1 MAPSFNKAEAEWS
14 CHRLPLRIA
23 ASGTTLTDRS
33 GFYFILSD
41 IVFILHCCAFTMSQC
56 LYCFRVWWDGR
67 FRSSNEYLN
76 LLAKSRDPRGQ
87 FLTPGASLLACFPD
101 TLALLT
107 VNCLDQVFPANWNKP
122 EQGMLEN
129 EQECGPQYPPLQME
143 CQFLHIW
150 NPPLGGFNP
159 SHPHCHTA
167 AMKTEKPWKILARCW
182 IALV

>member
-1 MAPSFNKAEAEWS
+1 MAPSFTRAEAEWS

-87 FLTPGASLLACFPD
+87 FLTPGASLLACFQIPLLCSRLIAWIRCFQPIG
-101 TLALLT
+101 TSRNKGCWKMSRNVALST
-107 VNCLDQVFPANWNKP
+107 HPCRWSVNFCTY
-122 EQGMLEN
+122 GT
-129 EQECGPQYPPLQME
+129 
-143 CQFLHIW
+143 
-150 NPPLGGFNP
+150 
-159 SHPHCHTA
+159 PH
-167 AMKTEKPWKILARCW
+167 
-182 IALV
+182 